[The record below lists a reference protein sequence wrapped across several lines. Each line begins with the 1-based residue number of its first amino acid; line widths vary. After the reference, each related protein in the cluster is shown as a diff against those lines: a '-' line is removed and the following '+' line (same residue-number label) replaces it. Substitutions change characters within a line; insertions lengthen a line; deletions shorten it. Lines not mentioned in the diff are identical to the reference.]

1 MINIIIK
8 KIIRFIRFDRQIQLK
23 LCGFVLLVVVIMVQA
38 NILNGKEK
46 EFEKVSDEKNLVLQI
61 PEMEKKIQFKDL
73 RNLTP
78 EKQIA
83 AIKRILEGTSYR
95 NKVYH
100 AIIDGEVYSTGS
112 VIGDYTITK
121 ITMASITLENKHR
134 KEIQKLYFPDDYMD
148 DLKK

>member
-1 MINIIIK
+1 MNIIIR
-8 KIIRFIRFDRQIQLK
+8 KIFRFIRSNRQIQLK
-23 LCGFVLLVVVIMVQA
+23 LCGVALLMVVIMVQA

-46 EFEKVSDEKNLVLQI
+46 EFEKVSEEKNMVLQI

-78 EKQIA
+78 ENQIA
-83 AIKRILEGTSYR
+83 VIQRVLEGTSYR

-100 AIIDGEVYSTGS
+100 AVIDGEVYSQGS
-112 VIGDYTITK
+112 TIGDYTITK
-121 ITMASITLENKHR
+121 ITMAAITLENKRR

>member
-1 MINIIIK
+1 MNIIIR
-8 KIIRFIRFDRQIQLK
+8 KILRFIRSNRQVQLK
-23 LCGFVLLVVVIMVQA
+23 LCGVALLVVAIMIQA

-46 EFEKVSDEKNLVLQI
+46 EFKKVSEEKNLVLRI
-61 PEMEKKIQFKDL
+61 PEMEEKIQFKDL

-78 EKQIA
+78 ENQIA
-83 AIKRILEGTSYR
+83 EIKRVLEGTSYR

-100 AIIDGEVYSTGS
+100 AVIDGAVYSTGS

-121 ITMASITLENKHR
+121 ITMRAITLENKQR